1 MVWTPIE
8 KQSKGYAIKLYKI
21 KFKSK
26 ISLLAQDL
34 AGTTISFEP
43 LWSIYQTNL
52 FF

>member
-26 ISLLAQDL
+26 ISLDWHK
-34 AGTTISFEP
+34 I
-43 LWSIYQTNL
+43 
-52 FF
+52 